1 MSWRTVNY
9 ALNKVI
15 LLINSL
21 PPSCGRLHHKCLT
34 LTNTGRMIMS
44 EPNIQ
49 SIPKQFSI
57 TKGSKS
63 EADSE
68 QSFCLRN
75 IFVAG
80 NGKLL
85 ISADYSQIELRIL
98 AHLSGD
104 ETLIAAFNSSGVDIF
119 KSIAAMFYSEISSI
133 DDVTDKQRD
142 TTKQTCYGILYGM
155 GAQTLA
161 QQMNTS
167 ETDAQ
172 NAMDSFMNSYP
183 MVKVYF
189 NRLVAQCKEKGY
201 IETISGRRRYLPEIK
216 SVRLKMRS
224 HAERQAVNS
233 TIQGSAADI
242 VKMATYKIHCA
253 VASLGWNTLHQNTRS
268 NTTDF
273 FLVHHIHDELIYEV
287 DEKKLHEAVSVIER
301 CMVDAF
307 PMSVKL
313 AVRIKVGKLWGDLN
327 KYENFIPVL

>member
-1 MSWRTVNY
+1 
-9 ALNKVI
+9 
-15 LLINSL
+15 
-21 PPSCGRLHHKCLT
+21 
-34 LTNTGRMIMS
+34 
-44 EPNIQ
+44 
-49 SIPKQFSI
+49 
-57 TKGSKS
+57 
-63 EADSE
+63 
-68 QSFCLRN
+68 
-75 IFVAG
+75 
-80 NGKLL
+80 
-85 ISADYSQIELRIL
+85 
-98 AHLSGD
+98 
-104 ETLIAAFNSSGVDIF
+104 
-119 KSIAAMFYSEISSI
+119 MFYSEISSI

>member
-80 NGKLL
+80 N
-85 ISADYSQIELRIL
+85 
-98 AHLSGD
+98 
-104 ETLIAAFNSSGVDIF
+104 
-119 KSIAAMFYSEISSI
+119 
-133 DDVTDKQRD
+133 
-142 TTKQTCYGILYGM
+142 GILYGM